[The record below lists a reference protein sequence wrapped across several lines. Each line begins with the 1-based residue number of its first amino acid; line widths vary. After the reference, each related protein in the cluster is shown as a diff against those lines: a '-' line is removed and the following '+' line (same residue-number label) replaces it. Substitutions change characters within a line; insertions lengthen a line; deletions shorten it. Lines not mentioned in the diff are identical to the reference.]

1 VGVVVLAAAGV
12 GVGVLLNRMGSQSV
26 GLSVPTATYQ
36 PPPTTAPAPTPS
48 KYTAP
53 LQDLAIPMPA
63 GATRESLR
71 MGADDGS
78 MQLEDVVAE
87 YPDSSKAQ
95 VRKILTD
102 LEFERGLFLAWTD
115 AQGYL
120 VYLQINQF
128 HFERQAATWSVTDR
142 RSMDSVTETTAGF
155 DEIVGGKW
163 LTSSA
168 PNGRGAAHAFFSK
181 GDLTVTI
188 GIFKTGKGDADYVK
202 RLAVEQYNRLPAWS

>member
-1 VGVVVLAAAGV
+1 VLVLVAGAVGVVILV
-12 GVGVLLNRMGSQSV
+12 NRIGSEPV
-26 GLSVPTATYQ
+26 GLAVPTATYQ
-36 PPPTTAPAPTPS
+36 PPPSTSAAPTPS
-48 KYTAP
+48 KYAAP
-53 LQDLAIPMPA
+53 LQDLAVPMPD
-63 GATRESLR
+63 GAARESLR

-78 MQLEDVVAE
+78 MELEDVVAE

-128 HFERQAATWSVTDR
+128 HFERQAASWSVTEQ
-142 RSMDSVTETTAGF
+142 RSMASVTETTAGF
-155 DEIVGGKW
+155 DEILGGKW
-163 LTSSA
+163 ITSTS

-181 GDLTVTI
+181 GDLTVMI
-188 GIFKTGKGDADYVK
+188 GIFKTGKGDVDYVK
-202 RLAVEQYNRLPAWS
+202 RLAVEQYQRLPAWS